1 MIGIVKILISIIVIA
16 LFSLLQNVLN
26 SKKNK
31 RARQALMPVI
41 SGVYCIIAAMLVM
54 NWFDKFNSIAELHEF
69 LMHSNILVANLSI
82 VLGFVIVKL
91 IVRPILTKC
100 WKKNE
105 QIEK

>member
-69 LMHSNILVANLSI
+69 LMHSNILVANFYIFHGFSVVRYLS
-82 VLGFVIVKL
+82 
-91 IVRPILTKC
+91 RPILTNC
-100 WKKNE
+100 
-105 QIEK
+105 